1 MKDVDREKHK
11 ELFQNNPNYT
21 ILLGTISAAGT
32 THTFT
37 AANNVIFLDEPF
49 NATDKQQAIDRTN
62 RIGTTS
68 SVNVYT
74 LLSKNTI
81 DEKVHEIVYEKGMT
95 ADYIVDNKLDFKN
108 NPKLLYK
115 LLGSDSDKL

>member
-1 MKDVDREKHK
+1 ME
-11 ELFQNNPNYT
+11 NPDYL
-21 ILLGTISAAGT
+21 I
-32 THTFT
+32 
-37 AANNVIFLDEPF
+37 LDEPF

-74 LLSKNTI
+74 LLTKNTI

-108 NPKLLYK
+108 NPKLIYK